1 MIPRRVHRIWLGPHR
16 MPAEYVA
23 NAAAWE
29 ALGYPVHDWCWQ
41 ELDKLPMADA
51 TRQVLADI
59 EKHGAVSG
67 GGIPSTAVW
76 VQQADVLAYELVR
89 HVGGIVA
96 NTDIEPL
103 QDLAPII
110 DGLDAFVVGEN
121 EHFLSNALMG
131 AAAEHPFFVAVS
143 NALPERFAAERWSP
157 MNQSTGPHHLTAC
170 WKANG
175 LSVRRLEPCPFMHDF
190 DDEGRLSAEQIR
202 ADCIKRGLYVL
213 HSWGHRHPERLSL

>member
-23 NAAAWE
+23 NAVAWE
-29 ALGYPVHDWCWQ
+29 ALGYPVHDWCEA
-41 ELDKLPMADA
+41 ELKALPLSDA
-51 TRQVLADI
+51 TRAVLDDI
-59 EKHGAVSG
+59 EHHGAVAG
-67 GGIPSTAVW
+67 GGIESTAVW
-76 VQQADVLAYELVR
+76 VQQADVYAYELVR

-103 QDLAPII
+103 QDLGPLV

-131 AAAEHPFFVAVS
+131 AHAGHPFFDAVS
-143 NALPERFAAERWSP
+143 DALPVSFRENRWAP

-170 WKANG
+170 WSGWASKVPRVG
-175 LSVRRLEPCPFMHDF
+175 PCPFMHDF
-190 DDEGRLSAEQIR
+190 DDEGRRTAEEIR
-202 ADCIKRGLYVL
+202 ADCHKRGLYVL
-213 HSWGHRHPERLSL
+213 HSWGHRHPERLAR